1 MRTCL
6 ILIAALAA
14 QPALAHPGAGHAQ
27 VTVGETAAVTTVLAA
42 YKAALE
48 RLDVSGTEQL
58 FVTDS
63 AIFESGGSEGTYSN
77 YLAHHLSPELAGFKS
92 FAFSN
97 YIISVRFEGALALA
111 TETYTYRIQTKTGEV
126 AERLGVAT
134 SALKKIGGQWKILS
148 MHNSSRRPTA
158 H

>member
-27 VTVGETAAVTTVLAA
+27 VTVSETAAVTNVLSA

-63 AIFESGGSEGTYSN
+63 AILESGGSEGTYSN
-77 YLAHHLSPELAGFKS
+77 YLAHHLLPELAGFKS

-97 YIISVRFEGALALA
+97 YLISVRFEGPLALA
-111 TETYTYRIQTKTGEV
+111 TESYTYRIETKAGEI
-126 AERLGVAT
+126 AERAGVAT
-134 SALKKIGGQWKILS
+134 SMLKKVGGQWKIVSL
-148 MHNSSRRPTA
+148 HTSSRRPTA